1 MNKSN
6 LPTLADLNKDI
17 EAAFKNDQFNLL
29 LNQHPPASWVK
40 EHPFAKG
47 VKYIPV
53 DKIEFLLTRIF
64 QQWRCEVIEYKQL
77 FNSVSC
83 HIRLHYL
90 NPVNG
95 EWSYQDGVAAV
106 DVQTKSGASP
116 AELDKINSNAV
127 MKALPAAKSYALKD
141 AAELLGELFGKNL
154 NRKDI
159 IAFIGA
165 YDKPS
170 IDIISELFEEVKHKL
185 TIEELDSAERIINN
199 KEQTSYKKLFNHLKQ
214 KQ

>member
-1 MNKSN
+1 MSN

-17 EAAFKNDQFNLL
+17 QAAFKHDQLNTL
-29 LNQHPPASWVK
+29 LNQQPPQTWVK

-77 FNSVSC
+77 FNSVTC

-90 NPVNG
+90 NPING

-106 DVQTKSGASP
+106 DVQTKAGASP
-116 AELDKINSNAV
+116 AELDKINTNAV

-154 NRKDI
+154 NRKDV
-159 IAFIGA
+159 IAFSGA

-170 IDIISELFEEVKHKL
+170 IDMIKDLFEEVKHKL
-185 TIEELDSAERIINN
+185 TIQELDNTERIILNN
-199 KEQTSYKKLFNHLKQ
+199 EINSFKKLHSFLISK
-214 KQ
+214 KD

>member
-1 MNKSN
+1 MSN

-17 EAAFKNDQFNLL
+17 QAAFKNDQFNLL
-29 LNQHPPASWVK
+29 LNQQPPQTWVK

-77 FNSVSC
+77 FNSVTC

-90 NPVNG
+90 NPING

-106 DVQTKSGASP
+106 DVQTKAGASP
-116 AELDKINSNAV
+116 AELDKINTNAV

-154 NRKDI
+154 NRKDV
-159 IAFIGA
+159 IAFSGA
-165 YDKPS
+165 YDAPNLEV
-170 IDIISELFEEVKHKL
+170 ITDLFETVKHKL

-199 KEQTSYKKLFNHLKQ
+199 KEQNSYKKLFNHLKT
-214 KQ
+214 KSL

>member
-1 MNKSN
+1 MSN
-6 LPTLADLNKDI
+6 LPTLADLNKDVQ
-17 EAAFKNDQFNLL
+17 AAFKNDQFNLL
-29 LNQHPPASWVK
+29 LNQQPPQNWVK

-64 QQWRCEVIEYKQL
+64 QEWKCEVIEYKQL

-83 HIRLHYL
+83 HIRLHYK

-95 EWSYQDGVAAV
+95 EWSYHDGVAAV

-127 MKALPAAKSYALKD
+127 MKALPSAKSYALKD
-141 AAELLGELFGKNL
+141 AAELLGDLFGKNL
-154 NRKDI
+154 NRKDVL
-159 IAFIGA
+159 AFIGA
-165 YDKPS
+165 YDTPDLDS
-170 IDIISELFEEVKHKL
+170 INKLFEEVKHKL
-185 TIEELDSAERIINN
+185 TIQELDNAERIINN
-199 KEQTSYKKLFNHLKQ
+199 KEQNSYKKLHNFLKS